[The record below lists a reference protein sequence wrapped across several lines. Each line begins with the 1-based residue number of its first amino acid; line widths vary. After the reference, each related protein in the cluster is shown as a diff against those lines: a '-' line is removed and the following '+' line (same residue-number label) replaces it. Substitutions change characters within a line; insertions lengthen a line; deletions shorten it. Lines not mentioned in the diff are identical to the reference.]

1 MEEPL
6 QVHSVGVVG
15 FAAQK
20 VVPNCVPSI
29 AHMPADGAE
38 TEPALKHGSHA
49 ICYMNGQGFV
59 AAVIMKFDGMRR
71 SRDNFAEL

>member
-49 ICYMNGQGFV
+49 ICYIDGQGF
-59 AAVIMKFDGMRR
+59 AAVIMEIKGAAVGRLP
-71 SRDNFAEL
+71 S